1 MKQEFKVTG
10 MTCAACSAGIQKTV
24 GKMKGVRK
32 AEVSLMGEKMQVD
45 YDESSLSSDQI
56 IAAVEDLGYGASVKT
71 GEESAV
77 AEKKAPVS
85 SAGEEAKKL
94 KHRFLASL
102 CFLVPLLYFT
112 MGHMLGAPL
121 PSVPRTNS
129 PMPSMSSF
137 VRNVADAPSP
147 NTVRVLLSSGW
158 ICLVYVSDVISSTF
172 FATPAQSSPFAAARP
187 YM

>member
-77 AEKKAPVS
+77 AEKKAPIS

-121 PSVPRTNS
+121 PS
-129 PMPSMSSF
+129 F
-137 VRNVADAPSP
+137 
-147 NTVRVLLSSGW
+147 
-158 ICLVYVSDVISSTF
+158 
-172 FATPAQSSPFAAARP
+172 
-187 YM
+187 

>member
-77 AEKKAPVS
+77 AEKKAPIS
-85 SAGEEAKKL
+85 SAGEEAKSSNTD
-94 KHRFLASL
+94 SL
-102 CFLVPLLYFT
+102 RPCAF
-112 MGHMLGAPL
+112 
-121 PSVPRTNS
+121 
-129 PMPSMSSF
+129 SF
-137 VRNVADAPSP
+137 RSCIL
-147 NTVRVLLSSGW
+147 RWG
-158 ICLVYVSDVISSTF
+158 ICWARLCR
-172 FATPAQSSPFAAARP
+172 PF
-187 YM
+187 